1 MGHYNHSSPARSPSF
16 SKSPVQMSPK
26 PDAIRAI
33 RAAAS
38 SNLAVGHMG
47 IMGPIDKRLGLPLW
61 NPKMPWKARW
71 EMLGISWGYIQGP

>member
-1 MGHYNHSSPARSPSF
+1 MGHYNHSSPAHSPF

-33 RAAAS
+33 GAAAS

-47 IMGPIDKRLGLPLW
+47 TKSPIDKRLGLPL
-61 NPKMPWKARW
+61 
-71 EMLGISWGYIQGP
+71 